1 MHHRVVDLPLVCILV
16 GGLYKIEFSEPRL
29 WHLQWGV
36 NNVWRPKNEDRLLLW
51 WRLFDKPQ
59 HVLFKDAILKAP
71 PPFVSIYTERAAYM
85 IAV

>member
-1 MHHRVVDLPLVCILV
+1 
-16 GGLYKIEFSEPRL
+16 
-29 WHLQWGV
+29 V